1 MQRMIP
7 VDKLARPEDHIL
19 LPANRTRNARS
30 EQGLSPGNAMPYED
44 DFLKSRMHGICG
56 GEFQAM
62 EAAGRTLYDFPD
74 APWEFQLDMARQVWD
89 ESRHAEIYMKLLE
102 YVGSYYGE
110 FPEGEVLWSC
120 TQAEDPAARVAGIN
134 RGLEGLACDVF
145 EQLIRIAQKMG
156 DTIIERSVDY
166 VLADEITHV
175 RMGSQWMRKL
185 TEGDPERFKRAQE
198 FQDGSTSCSTSAP
211 AASTSKTSAI
221 SSSASTTR
229 KSKSTR
235 VSRSRAR
242 RVCWPASPK
251 RRSSASSK
259 ASARAPHTDGNC
271 IDMEKCIPVDRLA
284 RPDNWVVLR
293 SRQVREIREE
303 QGLEGGRPMP
313 FDEETLR
320 SRLHGIYTGELQA
333 MEAAGRTLFDFPD
346 APWEFQLDM
355 ARQVWDEARHSEIFQ
370 RLVEYMGGH
379 PGDYVETEI
388 LWRCTQAMDPAARVA
403 GINRGLEGLAC
414 DVFDQLIRIAQR
426 NGDEVIERSV
436 DYVLADEITHV
447 RMGSKWMRKLT
458 EGDPERLAKA
468 QAFQDMVDEVFN
480 FRGGR
485 LAQEDIENDDG
496 QVVSIAKEA
505 RMLAGFTEEEI
516 QRLINSAR
524 KSAAY

>member
-1 MQRMIP
+1 MEKFIP
-7 VDKLARPEDHIL
+7 VDKLARPESHIL
-19 LPANRTRNARS
+19 VSLDKMRQARLD
-30 EQGLSPGNAMPYED
+30 QGLTPFNAMPYEE
-44 DFLKSRMHGICG
+44 DFLK
-56 GEFQAM
+56 A
-62 EAAGRTLYDFPD
+62 
-74 APWEFQLDMARQVWD
+74 
-89 ESRHAEIYMKLLE
+89 
-102 YVGSYYGE
+102 
-110 FPEGEVLWSC
+110 
-120 TQAEDPAARVAGIN
+120 
-134 RGLEGLACDVF
+134 
-145 EQLIRIAQKMG
+145 
-156 DTIIERSVDY
+156 
-166 VLADEITHV
+166 
-175 RMGSQWMRKL
+175 
-185 TEGDPERFKRAQE
+185 
-198 FQDGSTSCSTSAP
+198 
-211 AASTSKTSAI
+211 
-221 SSSASTTR
+221 
-229 KSKSTR
+229 
-235 VSRSRAR
+235 
-242 RVCWPASPK
+242 
-251 RRSSASSK
+251 
-259 ASARAPHTDGNC
+259 
-271 IDMEKCIPVDRLA
+271 
-284 RPDNWVVLR
+284 
-293 SRQVREIREE
+293 
-303 QGLEGGRPMP
+303 
-313 FDEETLR
+313 
-320 SRLHGIYTGELQA
+320 RLHGICAGELQA